1 MSVFVSSAQPAQYSL
16 RWFIWAIMFLLT
28 TGVLLVTYITYT
40 TAVDDVRYNS
50 DFTLI
55 RHTK

>member
-1 MSVFVSSAQPAQYSL
+1 MSAFMSSAQPTPYSL

-40 TAVDDVRYNS
+40 TAVDDVKYNT
-50 DFTLI
+50 DFSI
-55 RHTK
+55 VRHRK

>member
-1 MSVFVSSAQPAQYSL
+1 MSSAQPTPYSL

-40 TAVDDVRYNS
+40 TAVDDVKYNT
-50 DFTLI
+50 DFSI
-55 RHTK
+55 VRHRK

>member
-1 MSVFVSSAQPAQYSL
+1 MSAFVSASQPAPYSM

-40 TAVDDVRYNS
+40 TAVDDVQYNS

-55 RHTK
+55 RHKK

>member
-1 MSVFVSSAQPAQYSL
+1 MSSAQPAPYSL

-40 TAVDDVRYNS
+40 TAVDDVQYNT
-50 DFTLI
+50 DFSI
-55 RHTK
+55 VRHRR